1 MVKVPGDRAHISKDK
16 EYYLTRGGVVVD
28 GAKRINPT
36 VENVLTFCTI
46 EPNFLVAN
54 AESEK

>member
-1 MVKVPGDRAHISKDK
+1 MVKVPGDRVHILKDK
-16 EYYLTRGGVVVD
+16 EYYLIRGVVVD
-28 GAKRINPT
+28 GAKHINPT

-54 AESEK
+54 AE